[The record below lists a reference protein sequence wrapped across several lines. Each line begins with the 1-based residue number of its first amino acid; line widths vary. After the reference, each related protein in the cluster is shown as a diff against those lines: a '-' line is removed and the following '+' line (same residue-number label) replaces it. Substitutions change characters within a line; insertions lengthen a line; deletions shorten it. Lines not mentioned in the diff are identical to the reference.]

1 MMERM
6 SSDQPPVGSAPSPPR
21 AVVEFGP
28 EPAERF
34 RPERRRWSFGSLV
47 AGLVADRR
55 SVPLAAA
62 VGGVALF
69 ASLISE
75 WQITAIDTT
84 DFGGTES
91 AKQPVPAGVGDLG
104 AFGGGYL
111 VGLLVLVTAMVLV
124 LFGPPAVRAYARL
137 LGLSA
142 GGVLL
147 ALLAAIYADLGD
159 VSRSIER
166 IYTLIQSTD
175 IELAYGRGIWCAVF
189 GVAALTLAL
198 YLAGRHTP
206 AVPMVDDTA
215 GVHDDAAPVAWSW
228 RRPARPE
235 EEEHLPDAPFDL
247 SVSSTTPFTS
257 LDDDRDKPVR
267 RDEPGRG
274 ISG

>member
-6 SSDQPPVGSAPSPPR
+6 SSDQPPVGSAPSPPQ

-28 EPAERF
+28 EPEERF
-34 RPERRRWSFGSLV
+34 RPDRRRWSVTSLV

-84 DFGGTES
+84 DLGGTES

-111 VGLLVLVTAMVLV
+111 VGLLVLVAAMVLV
-124 LFGPPAVRAYARL
+124 LFGPPAVRTYARL

-166 IYTLIQSTD
+166 IYTLIESTD
-175 IELAYGRGIWCAVF
+175 IELTYGRGIWCAVF

-206 AVPMVDDTA
+206 AVSIDDTA
-215 GVHDDAAPVAWSW
+215 AEDDDAAPVVWSW

-235 EEEHLPDAPFDL
+235 EEEHLPDVPFDL
-247 SVSSTTPFTS
+247 SVSPTTPFTS
-257 LDDDRDKPVR
+257 LDDDRDKPVK
-267 RDEPGRG
+267 RDEPG
-274 ISG
+274 